1 MDKRIPVSGAGL
13 LIALGLVLLVAAGA
27 GAVAIQS
34 HPKPSL
40 PDVGCYL
47 DFYEGDFVADG
58 AKTAIVWPDGH
69 HQLVSWPKSWTL
81 RSEDGAIAVYD
92 RNGNFA
98 VRTGTR
104 VHLPGGT
111 APDGLWES
119 CSGAK
124 EL

>member
-1 MDKRIPVSGAGL
+1 MNSHEGA
-13 LIALGLVLLVAAGA
+13 
-27 GAVAIQS
+27 
-34 HPKPSL
+34 
-40 PDVGCYL
+40 
-47 DFYEGDFVADG
+47 FVADG
-58 AKTAIVWPDGH
+58 AKTAIVLPDGR
-69 HQLVSWPKSWTL
+69 HQLVRWPGSWTL
-81 RSEDGAIAVYD
+81 RQENGEIAVYD

-124 EL
+124 ELP

>member
-1 MDKRIPVSGAGL
+1 
-13 LIALGLVLLVAAGA
+13 
-27 GAVAIQS
+27 
-34 HPKPSL
+34 L

-47 DFYEGDFVADG
+47 DFYEGELVDDAAG
-58 AKTAIVWPDGH
+58 PAIVMSGGRHELVRWP
-69 HQLVSWPKSWTL
+69 SRWTL
-81 RSEDGAIAVYD
+81 RRSDGSTWVFD
-92 RNGNFA
+92 RTGNFV

-124 EL
+124 ELP